1 PGRVG
6 GAVSAASS
14 GGAHL
19 GVNRRTRHPELAVAL
34 VRFLAE
40 AEAQK
45 TMTVGGA
52 LNPTRMALYHDRD
65 VVRVHPDFPL
75 VHDLMLLAPALLALA
90 VLAAWPGLWVLWLSL
105 QRRIPVFGIER
116 FVGPA
121 HYAFLAE
128 DPRFW
133 NAVQVTLIFTF
144 VSVSLEFLLGL
155 GVALGL
161 Q

>member
-1 PGRVG
+1 
-6 GAVSAASS
+6 
-14 GGAHL
+14 
-19 GVNRRTRHPELAVAL
+19 
-34 VRFLAE
+34 
-40 AEAQK
+40 
-45 TMTVGGA
+45 MTVRRLDDA
-52 LNPTRMALYHDRD
+52 RTA
-65 VVRVHPDFPL
+65 RV
-75 VHDLMLLAPALLALA
+75 LLAPALLALA

-161 Q
+161 QGQRRGRPSRCCCCRGRCPRSSRDACSSGSITRRRAC